1 MRGLGNENNHKRTMI
16 HNGSIH
22 RRRDRWLTDYA
33 DFAIFREEELLI
45 RRKK

>member
-16 HNGSIH
+16 QNGSIH
-22 RRRDRWLTDYA
+22 RRRDRRLTDYD